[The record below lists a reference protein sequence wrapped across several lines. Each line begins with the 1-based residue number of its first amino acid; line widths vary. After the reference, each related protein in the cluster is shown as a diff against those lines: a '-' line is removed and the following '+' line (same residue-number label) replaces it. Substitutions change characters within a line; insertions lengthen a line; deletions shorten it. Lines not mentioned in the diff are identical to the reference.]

1 MADFSFSFDSDNPF
15 AEPEQAP
22 KKAPA
27 APNDPAPVDAP
38 PTGEAAAPEANTPN
52 ADSSAADSSA
62 ADSSAAD
69 SSAADSSAADSSA
82 ADSSAADASAA
93 DAMALD
99 AFDFTFDGDASDA
112 EPLGAEPLGAG
123 AIALPPSSVMAD
135 FDLDSPAQAEVEEV
149 ESDEVQNDEAKFD
162 TSPFDLGSPDNN
174 IFAENFEVAEAEV
187 AEAEVAE
194 AEVADAEVAEQS
206 APDDSEAELNPFAVT
221 DVAAAEPSAQD
232 LAPEAL
238 AATTLEQEIAPPMP
252 MPMPE
257 PEQAPEPTGFVSEIS
272 VPDAVAAAAV
282 MEPAPAIA
290 LADGSASNGEA
301 MELADASE
309 GEPQRRTPK
318 VAPRVAILGA
328 SGIGKNHARW
338 FDKHGCQVVGFLG
351 TSEDSTSQ
359 TEADLSADFDFQ
371 GRGYSDLGELLAN
384 EKPDIVCVATPPHL
398 HFNGVLQSLEAGA
411 HVLCEKPL
419 VYAPTRKF
427 RENRDGAKELVK
439 VAAKKKL
446 TLGTQLQ
453 YGAATPILCKL
464 AGLAPTEV
472 GDFAMELETPN
483 PQAPRDPHELWIDLG
498 PHPISIAQMLAGP
511 GAKLAEET
519 VTFEPFED
527 DDKTEVLA
535 RFSIVCAD
543 GRLLMVRAV
552 VRGLRGEIARKPR
565 RRFSF
570 NGHAVSY
577 APLQSRK
584 GGFQAQFVAPDGY
597 ASVYADPV
605 DYLIGD
611 FLRACRT
618 GEAPLISGDFGRE
631 NLEWM
636 LKVGAPESAR

>member
-38 PTGEAAAPEANTPN
+38 LTGEAAAPEANTPN
-52 ADSSAADSSA
+52 ADPPAADP
-62 ADSSAAD
+62 
-69 SSAADSSAADSSA
+69 
-82 ADSSAADASAA
+82 SAADASAA

-99 AFDFTFDGDASDA
+99 AFDFTFDGGASDA
-112 EPLGAEPLGAG
+112 EPLDSG

-149 ESDEVQNDEAKFD
+149 EEVESDEAQNDEAEFD
-162 TSPFDLGSPDNN
+162 TSPFDLDSPDDD
-174 IFAENFEVAEAEV
+174 IFAENLEVADAEV
-187 AEAEVAE
+187 ADAEVADAE
-194 AEVADAEVAEQS
+194 VADAEVADAEVADAEVAEQS
-206 APDDSEAELNPFAVT
+206 APDDSEAELNPFAVA

-232 LAPEAL
+232 LAPEDL
-238 AATTLEQEIAPPMP
+238 AATTLEQEIAP
-252 MPMPE
+252 PMPE

-272 VPDAVAAAAV
+272 VPDAIAAAAV

-290 LADGSASNGEA
+290 SADGSASNGEA
-301 MELADASE
+301 TELADTSE

-472 GDFAMELETPN
+472 GDFAMELETLN
-483 PQAPRDPHELWIDLG
+483 PHAPRDPHELWIDLG

-618 GEAPLISGDFGRE
+618 GEAPLVSGDFGRE